1 MSKYFIIICLLIGS
15 ATFAQTAIITGKV
28 LDGKTGLPLGGDSIV
43 LIEKSISTV
52 SDQNGIFIFN
62 KLPAGNYSLKCKH
75 KGYYE
80 KIVTD
85 IIVAENENKEINI
98 SLIMESKKLGGVGVS
113 ATRVKAAG
121 ETVATLLV
129 AQKNSASV
137 SDGV

>member
-28 LDGKTGLPLGGDSIV
+28 LDAKTGLPLGGDSIV
-43 LIEKSISTV
+43 LVEKSISAV

-75 KGYYE
+75 KGYYD

-85 IIVAENENKEINI
+85 IIVLENENPLVFNTKDEAETYIKEKNI
-98 SLIMESKKLGGVGVS
+98 SGI
-113 ATRVKAAG
+113 VK
-121 ETVATLLV
+121 
-129 AQKNSASV
+129 
-137 SDGV
+137 